1 MIRGALYSLKQAFR
15 HGFRN
20 KGMSLASIFAITAMM
35 LILALFFFLTVNV
48 SFLTENVKDQ
58 VGNIEVYLLD
68 ETTKEQ
74 AANMITSIKEMQ
86 GVETASYITKEQ
98 ALEEMKARWGDKAY
112 LLDGLAK
119 NPFPNSIRITLSDVE
134 TGDFIA
140 TTVASLPG
148 VEDVLFLK
156 EEVGKIVNVSNTIQ
170 KGALIVIVFLVIV
183 SIVVVSNTIKLTVM
197 ARQDEIRNMRYV
209 GATNWFIRGPMLLE
223 GIIIGC
229 ISAVI
234 SIALSALIYS
244 RLCTTLGE
252 QAFQLFSVSLVDPQF
267 LIKNIIW
274 IFLAL
279 GIGIGA
285 CGSIVSMRRYLKS

>member
-1 MIRGALYSLKQAFR
+1 MIRGVLYSLKQAFR
-15 HGFRN
+15 QGFRN
-20 KGMSLASIFAITAMM
+20 KGMTLASVFAITAMM

-58 VGNIEVYLLD
+58 VGTIEVYLKE

-74 AANMITSIKEMQ
+74 AANMIASIGDMA
-86 GVETASYITKEQ
+86 GVEKAEYISKEQ
-98 ALEEMKARWGDKAY
+98 AMEAFKTSWGRYAY
-112 LLDGLAK
+112 LLDTLSE
-119 NPFPNSIRITLSDVE
+119 NPLPNSIRITLSEIE

-140 TTVASLPG
+140 TAAEGLPG
-148 VEDVLFLK
+148 VEDVRFLK
-156 EEVGKIVNVSNTIQ
+156 EEVDKVINVSNIIQ
-170 KGALIVIVFLVIV
+170 KGALIVIIFLVIV
-183 SIVVVSNTIKLTVM
+183 AVVVVSNTIKLTVM

-209 GATNWFIRGPMLLE
+209 GATNWFIRGPMFIE
-223 GIIIGC
+223 GIVIGC

-234 SIALSALIYS
+234 SIVLSALIYT
-244 RLCTTLGE
+244 RLCDLLSE
-252 QAFQLFSVSLVDPQF
+252 QTFRLFTASLVEPQF

-279 GIGIGA
+279 GISIGA

>member
-20 KGMSLASIFAITAMM
+20 KGMSLASVFAITAMM

-58 VGNIEVYLLD
+58 VGNIEVYLKD

-74 AANMITSIKEMQ
+74 AANMITSIRDMQ
-86 GVETASYITKEQ
+86 GVETASYISKEQ
-98 ALEEMKARWGDKAY
+98 ALEEFKARWGDKAY
-112 LLDGLAK
+112 LLDGLAE
-119 NPFPNSIRITLSDVE
+119 NPLPNSIRITLSDVE

-140 TTVASLPG
+140 TTVANLPG

-156 EEVGKIVNVSNTIQ
+156 EEVGKIVSVSNTIQ
-170 KGALIVIVFLVIV
+170 KGALVVIIFLVIV

-234 SIALSALIYS
+234 SIALSALIYT
-244 RLCTTLGE
+244 RLCDTLGE
-252 QAFQLFSVSLVDPQF
+252 QAFQLFSVTLVDPQF